1 MSFFLIHNALR
12 VTEEAVNE
20 TEKISGDE
28 KPAVEDGVA
37 DANKES
43 PANETEEKEPEDK
56 VCVYSACVDPIPNCH
71 YI

>member
-1 MSFFLIHNALR
+1 M
-12 VTEEAVNE
+12 NE
-20 TEKISGDE
+20 TEKTLGDE

-56 VCVYSACVDPIPNCH
+56 VCVYPALVDPNRR